1 MKQLYPE
8 HVSSIPIVL
17 FRTLRHPWLSL
28 LAIIF
33 LFTGSVCHLHCGFH
47 FIINTDPI
55 LETHKSLLHNIN
67 IRKMSS
73 SNASHFVLP
82 NTQPIADLECKSAF
96 ENLTD
101 KEKLYAHYFSKASWD
116 GGLVSL
122 IQSSPEGP
130 LIFSLLH
137 RIFVAEPLE
146 DLKKKALDNGITE
159 DEFTAF
165 LVYACGVFANAG
177 NYKGMGDSKIIPN
190 LSEEKFEGIVKLSA
204 AYANDTKVPKVFNK
218 VIALIYALQPRNEI
232 LGFAPNGITT
242 YWSDNCTKEDSDTV
256 NEWLTSK
263 RLEPY
268 MCRTFKVEEDGKTIY
283 DVKLGSVATNDKDG
297 ITLPLEEYKGNY
309 FRVTRGDYNKLLAR
323 VNANLEEAKKYAAN
337 ENQVN
342 MIEHYIKSF
351 QEGSLAD
358 HKDGSRYWIKDK
370 GPVIETY
377 IGFIETYRDPAGGRA
392 EFEGFVAMVN
402 KESSAKFA
410 ELVAKAEKLLE
421 YLPWTKEYE
430 KDSYLKPDFTS
441 LDVLTFA
448 GSGVPAGINIPNYDE
463 IRQDEGF
470 KNVSLGNVLANI
482 NKKDPIPFLTEAD
495 QELMK
500 EYKVKSF
507 EVQVG
512 LHELLGHGSGK
523 LFRIDENGK
532 FNFDKDT
539 TKNLITGEPI
549 TTWYLPGE
557 TYDTKFGTIGSSYEE
572 CRAEAVGLYLSLQ
585 PDILEIFGFKDPVEQ
600 EKIVYINWL
609 SLIWNGMG
617 VALEMFNP
625 KSKQWMQAHSRARF
639 VIMKVL
645 LEAGEGLVKV
655 EETEESKNM
664 LLTVDRTK
672 IATVG
677 KKAIEEFLKKLQV
690 YKSTADIA
698 SATKMY
704 EHYSE
709 VTEGGSHPWAKWR
722 DICLAHKKP
731 RVILVQANTKEE
743 NNAVQLKTYDATH
756 EGYIKSW
763 VERYPDT
770 EVDDIL
776 EEIVEHDKKYFPC
789 AFGN

>member
-1 MKQLYPE
+1 MLSVRRTLMSYKTIRRIGTQL
-8 HVSSIPIVL
+8 SIPSRNLGDVGNSGNARKL
-17 FRTLRHPWLSL
+17 NSL
-28 LAIIF
+28 LLSQTSNISTNK
-33 LFTGSVCHLHCGFH
+33 LNLSSYTS
-47 FIINTDPI
+47 FIRT
-55 LETHKSLLHNIN
+55 
-67 IRKMSS
+67 MSS
-73 SNASHFVLP
+73 ANAAHFVLP
-82 NTQPIADLECKSAF
+82 NTQPIADLECKNAF
-96 ENLTD
+96 MGLTE

-116 GGLVSL
+116 GGLIAL
-122 IQSSPEGP
+122 IQSSPEAP
-130 LIFSLLH
+130 LIFSFLH

-146 DLKKKALDNGITE
+146 ELKAKVLSNGITE

-165 LVYACGVFANAG
+165 LVYACGIFANAG

-190 LSEEKFEGIVKLSA
+190 LDEKKFETIVRSSTAHSSDKRVSA
-204 AYANDTKVPKVFNK
+204 AYEKAAP
-218 VIALIYALQPRNEI
+218 LIYALKPRDEV

-242 YWSDNCTKEDSDTV
+242 YWSDNCTKEDADIV

-263 RLEPY
+263 RIEPY
-268 MCRTFKVEEDGKTIY
+268 MCRTFKVVENGQTVY
-283 DVKLGSVATNDKDG
+283 DIKLGSVDNSDKDG
-297 ITLPLEEYKGNY
+297 ITLPLESYNGNS
-309 FRVTRGDYNKLLAR
+309 FRVTRGDYQKLLQR
-323 VNANLEEAKKYAAN
+323 VNKNLEKAKKYAAN
-337 ENQVN
+337 ENEQK

-358 HKDGSRYWIKDK
+358 HKDGSRWWIKDK

-410 ELVAKAEKLLE
+410 ELVARAEKLLE
-421 YLPWTKEYE
+421 YLPWSEAYE
-430 KDSYLKPDFTS
+430 KDTYLKPDFTS

-482 NKKDPIPFLTEAD
+482 NRKDPIPFLSDED

-532 FNFDKDT
+532 FNFDKDN

-549 TTWYLPGE
+549 KTWYLPGE
-557 TYDTKFGTIGSSYEE
+557 TYDTKFGAIGSSYEE

-585 PDILEIFGFKDPVEQ
+585 ADILEIFGFKDPVEQ
-600 EKIVYINWL
+600 EKIIYINWL

-617 VALEMFNP
+617 VALEMYNP
-625 KSKQWMQAHSRARF
+625 QSKQWMQAHSRARF

-645 LEAGEGLVKV
+645 LEAGEGFVTV
-655 EETEESKNM
+655 EETDDGKN
-664 LLTVDRTK
+664 LRLTVDRTK
-672 IATVG
+672 IQTVG
-677 KKAIEEFLKKLQV
+677 RKAIEEFLKKLQV

-698 SATKMY
+698 AASEMY

-709 VTEGGSHPWAKWR
+709 VSEGGSHPWAKWR

-731 RVILVQANTKEE
+731 RIILVQANTDVESEK
-743 NNAVQLKTYDATH
+743 VKLKTYDATH

-770 EVDDIL
+770 EIDDIL
-776 EEIVEHDKKYFPC
+776 EEIVENEKKYFPS

>member
-1 MKQLYPE
+1 MF
-8 HVSSIPIVL
+8 S
-17 FRTLRHPWLSL
+17 FRRIL
-28 LAIIF
+28 L
-33 LFTGSVCHLHCGFH
+33 
-47 FIINTDPI
+47 
-55 LETHKSLLHNIN
+55 THKKLRLICTQLPAFKINWEYVGNSGNVRNFSNLLLRRKFTLSTNKSN
-67 IRKMSS
+67 LSFTNSVIRNMSS
-73 SNASHFVLP
+73 ANTAHFVLP
-82 NTQPIADLECKSAF
+82 NTQPIADLECKNAF
-96 ENLTD
+96 SGLTD
-101 KEKLYAHYFSKASWD
+101 KEKLYAHYFSKASWT
-116 GGLVSL
+116 GGLIAL
-122 IQSSPEGP
+122 IQSSPEAP
-130 LIFSLLH
+130 LIFSVLH

-146 DLKKKALDNGITE
+146 ELKTKALANGITE

-190 LSEEKFEGIVKLSA
+190 LDEKKFEEIVKVSSAYSNDKNVPA
-204 AYANDTKVPKVFNK
+204 AYKKVAP
-218 VIALIYALQPRNEI
+218 LIYALKPRNEI

-242 YWSDNCTKEDSDTV
+242 YWSDNCTKEDADIV

-263 RLEPY
+263 RIEPY
-268 MCRTFKVEEDGKTIY
+268 MCRTLKVVENGETIY
-283 DVKLGSVATNDKDG
+283 DIKLGSVETSDKDG
-297 ITLPLEEYKGNY
+297 ITLPLESYKGNN
-309 FRVTRGDYNKLLAR
+309 FRVTRGDYQKLLQG
-323 VNANLEEAKKYAAN
+323 VNKNLEEAKKYAAN
-337 ENQVN
+337 ENEQK

-358 HKDGSRYWIKDK
+358 HKDGSRWWIKDK

-410 ELVAKAEKLLE
+410 ELVNRAEKLLE
-421 YLPWTKEYE
+421 YLPWTEAYE
-430 KDSYLKPDFTS
+430 KDTYLKPDFTS

-482 NKKDPIPFLTEAD
+482 NRKDPIPFLSEED

-532 FNFDKDT
+532 FNFDKNK
-539 TKNLITGEPI
+539 TKNLITEGPI
-549 TTWYLPGE
+549 ESWYLPGE
-557 TYDTKFGTIGSSYEE
+557 TYDTKFGAIGSSYEE
-572 CRAEAVGLYLSLQ
+572 CRAEAVGLYLSLKE
-585 PDILEIFGFKDPVEQ
+585 DILEIFGFKDPIEQ
-600 EKIVYINWL
+600 EKIIYINWL

-617 VALEMFNP
+617 VALEMYNP
-625 KSKQWMQAHSRARF
+625 QSKQWMQAHSRARF

-645 LEAGEGLVKV
+645 LEAGEGFVTV
-655 EETEESKNM
+655 EETEEGKN
-664 LLTVDRTK
+664 LRLTVDRTK
-672 IATVG
+672 IQTVG
-677 KKAIEEFLKKLQV
+677 RKAIEEFLRKLQV

-698 SATKMY
+698 AATKMY

-709 VTEGGSHPWAKWR
+709 VSEGGSHPWAKWR

-731 RVILVQANTKEE
+731 RIILVQSNTHVESEKV
-743 NNAVQLKTYDATH
+743 NLKTYEATH

-763 VERYPDT
+763 VDRFPDT
-770 EVDDIL
+770 EIDDIL
-776 EEIVEHDKKYFPC
+776 EEIVEDDKKYFQS